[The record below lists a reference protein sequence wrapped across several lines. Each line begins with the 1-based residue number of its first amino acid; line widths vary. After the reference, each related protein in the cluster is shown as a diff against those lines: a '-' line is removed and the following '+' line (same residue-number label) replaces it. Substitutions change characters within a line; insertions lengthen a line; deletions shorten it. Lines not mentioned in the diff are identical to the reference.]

1 MTCNYTKCKDFQY
14 DMENNYAIEKLE
26 KKITPM
32 FVLIS
37 VVWPEIFS
45 EICLKWNH
53 ANVCGPE

>member
-37 VVWPEIFS
+37 VV
-45 EICLKWNH
+45 
-53 ANVCGPE
+53 